1 MKAAVLTRVGE
12 VVMAGNWPEP
22 RPRPGEVVVELT
34 GVGLCGSDLA
44 VWSGGRAVD
53 FPWIIGHEGVGT
65 IVEAGPGVSSARL
78 GERVVMEPNYP
89 CDACDSCRQ
98 GLTSMCPNR
107 LSLGM
112 NIPGLL
118 RERAAIPAEFAWTAP
133 EGLTDQDLVCVEPM
147 AVALHAA
154 RLSKVA
160 TKARCLI
167 VGAGSQGLLLLMVL
181 LAMGAEV
188 AVVEPH
194 EGRREIAGALGA
206 LPMPRGSTYDLVF
219 ETSGSVGGTQQ
230 ALRSLGVGGTLVL
243 IGIPHDDVPLST
255 ASIVRGHSTVMGSI
269 IYDHPSDFS
278 ETLAF
283 IADNA
288 LSPSSILRRTFSFND
303 SQAAL
308 SSAGGVPGKSWIKFL
323 YPPVRQR

>member
-12 VVMAGNWPEP
+12 VVMVQDWPEP
-22 RPRPGEVVVELT
+22 EPGQGEVVVELT

-44 VWSGGRAVD
+44 VWSGGRPVR
-53 FPWIIGHEGVGT
+53 FPWILGHEGVGT
-65 IVEAGPGVSSARL
+65 IVSVGERVSRARI
-78 GERVVMEPNYP
+78 GERVVIEPNYP
-89 CDACDSCRQ
+89 CGACASC
-98 GLTSMCPNR
+98 LKNMSSMCPSR
-107 LSLGM
+107 RSLGI

-118 RERAAIPAEFAWTAP
+118 RERAAIPSEFAWTAP
-133 EGLTDQDLVCVEPM
+133 GGLTEQDLVCVEPM
-147 AVALHAA
+147 AVVLHAA
-154 RLSKVA
+154 RLGRAAAGS
-160 TKARCLI
+160 RCLI

-181 LAMGAEV
+181 LAVGADV

-194 EGRREIAGALGA
+194 EGRLEIAGSLGA
-206 LPMPRGSTYDLVF
+206 RLATQPSAYELVF

-230 ALRSLGVGGTLVL
+230 ALRSLDVGGTLVL

-269 IYDHPSDFS
+269 IYDHPGDFR

-288 LSPSSILRRTFSFND
+288 ISPSSILRRTFSFND
-303 SQAAL
+303 AQAAL
-308 SSAGGVPGKSWIKFL
+308 SSAAAIPGKSWIKF
-323 YPPVRQR
+323 